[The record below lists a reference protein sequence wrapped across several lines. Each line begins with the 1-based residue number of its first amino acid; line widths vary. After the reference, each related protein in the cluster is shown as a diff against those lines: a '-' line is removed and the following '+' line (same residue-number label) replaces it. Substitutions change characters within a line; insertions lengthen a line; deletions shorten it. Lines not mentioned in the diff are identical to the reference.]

1 MFYRKVTKIS
11 LVLKLLVCRSLFKI
25 TQFTQNLINIKYQ
38 NNVGC
43 NHPIIADF
51 FSANLFNEIFKDFIV
66 KEYGSMYKTKIQ
78 VLSIKN
84 ILVNAFSA
92 NIMSVNW
99 IFLAHNVCSG
109 FFDSTLR
116 IIIINKHSLFCCET
130 KDKLCS
136 ILMK

>member
-38 NNVGC
+38 NSVGC

-51 FSANLFNEIFKDFIV
+51 
-66 KEYGSMYKTKIQ
+66 
-78 VLSIKN
+78 
-84 ILVNAFSA
+84 FSA